1 MSLRSS
7 SRSTLALAVLALT
20 ALTAAPGC
28 AIVPAYQRGA
38 LVDAAMD
45 PRSDAQ
51 ERRSMRRMHTA
62 REAAAGGDGL
72 AAGGGCGCGN

>member
-1 MSLRSS
+1 MKATWRCLLLLSVVLCGSS
-7 SRSTLALAVLALT
+7 VSA
-20 ALTAAPGC
+20 C

-38 LVDAAMD
+38 LADPAMD
-45 PRSDAQ
+45 PRSDAL

-62 REAAAGGDGL
+62 REGAAGGDGI